1 MTMIEETEKVKI
13 FSLIFIDNAS
23 NIFSSG
29 FIRIL
34 PIVNHQSLFY
44 KRCIGFG
51 NHLNS
56 LLLRPNNI

>member
-1 MTMIEETEKVKI
+1 MTMIEETGKVKI
-13 FSLIFIDNAS
+13 ISLIFIDNAS

-34 PIVNHQSLFY
+34 PIINHQSRFY

-51 NHLNS
+51 NHQLNS
-56 LLLRPNNI
+56 LLP